1 MDNLR
6 VWWESFEESL
16 SASMT
21 SIGAYLPT
29 LAAAIAVMIAGWL
42 VAKLSR
48 AVLLRSG
55 GAFNRVL
62 RRFERSAS
70 TGKLQLSRRLVA
82 LTANFVFWVIV
93 LLFAAGAARVAG
105 LDAFSVWLDRV
116 IDYLPTL
123 VAGLLIAFAGYLLS
137 SLVRD
142 IVAATLASTGSREHE
157 FAGLAAQAVVF
168 ITALVIG
175 LDQIGIDVTFLIS
188 LASVVIAGILLSFA
202 IAFGLGARDFV
213 GNLIAARQL
222 SGAIAVGDYAR
233 CGEAEGRVLE
243 VTATMVVLVN
253 ERGRVLVPAAHLQS
267 HTSEILLGQSDE

>member
-21 SIGAYLPT
+21 ALGAYLPT

-48 AVLLRSG
+48 AVLQRSG
-55 GAFNRVL
+55 GALNRVL

-70 TGKLQLSRRLVA
+70 SHQLQISRRLVT
-82 LTANFVFWVIV
+82 LTANLVFWVIV

-137 SLVRD
+137 TLVRD
-142 IVAATLASTGSREHE
+142 IVAATFAANLAEQNE
-157 FAGLAAQAVVF
+157 VAGFAAQAVVF

-202 IAFGLGARDFV
+202 IAFGLGAREFV

-222 SGAIAVGDYAR
+222 SGTLEVGDYAR
-233 CGEAEGRVLE
+233 FGDVEGRVLE
-243 VTATMVVLVN
+243 VTSTMVVLVN
-253 ERGRVLVPAAHLQS
+253 EQGRVLVPAAHLQS
-267 HTSEILLGQSDE
+267 HKSEILLGQTDE